1 MQHHP
6 TPSPANSRPAPERA
20 PGRRVRIVVYVL
32 LCVAA
37 SLVPQFLAF
46 IDYPVVES
54 DSANITT
61 ALEALRALG
70 GLLALAVLT
79 FPAGVVPVL
88 LWIPLVRSGLAPPF
102 EAIAG
107 LLPLF
112 AFLGYKQWFVWIP
125 RFVLRH
131 AKATDVERRDSVEP

>member
-1 MQHHP
+1 MQHHQ
-6 TPSPANSRPAPERA
+6 TPSPTNSRPASESSPR
-20 PGRRVRIVVYVL
+20 RRVRIVVYVL

-54 DSANITT
+54 DSANVTT

-88 LWIPLVRSGLAPPF
+88 FWILLVRSGLAPAN

-125 RFVLRH
+125 QLVLRH
-131 AKATDVERRDSVEP
+131 AKTTDVEGPGSVEP